1 MSVKDQKRG
10 RPKVGDRQL
19 SAEGI
24 LATAKVMMREGGKI
38 PSIRALATQLGVD
51 AMAIYHYFKNK
62 SELLEAITVSLMQ
75 EIVEPDDR
83 LDWKDN
89 IYRLSTS
96 YLTILND
103 HPGLLETLLTMKSL
117 SPVEV
122 FSQRFEASIASLNLS
137 DEQRNTAR
145 DLLVDY
151 LHGYALALNCN
162 PDRTELTAEMIE
174 KPMELYYLAL
184 LALNK

>member
-24 LATAKVMMREGGKI
+24 LSVAKVMMREDGKI
-38 PSIRALATQLGVD
+38 PSIRALAKQLGAD
-51 AMAIYHYFKNK
+51 AMAIYYYFKNK
-62 SELLEAITVSLMQ
+62 NELLEAITVSLMQ
-75 EIVEPDDR
+75 DIVEPSEQ
-83 LDWKDN
+83 LDWKEN
-89 IYRLSTS
+89 IYRLSVS
-96 YLTILND
+96 YLKILND

-117 SPVEV
+117 GPVEV
-122 FSQRFEASIASLNLS
+122 FSQRFEASIEPLNLS
-137 DEQRNTAR
+137 ESQINTAR

-184 LALNK
+184 TALS

>member
-75 EIVEPDDR
+75 EIVEPDEQ

-137 DEQRNTAR
+137 EEQRNTAR

-174 KPMELYYLAL
+174 KPMALYYLAL

>member
-75 EIVEPDDR
+75 EIVEPDEQ

-137 DEQRNTAR
+137 EEQRNTGR

-162 PDRTELTAEMIE
+162 PGRTELTAEMIE

>member
-75 EIVEPDDR
+75 EIVEPDEQ

-137 DEQRNTAR
+137 EEQRNTGR

-174 KPMELYYLAL
+174 KPMALYYLAL

>member
-38 PSIRALATQLGVD
+38 PSIRARATQLGVD

-75 EIVEPDDR
+75 EIVEPDEQ

-122 FSQRFEASIASLNLS
+122 FSQRFEASTASLNLS
-137 DEQRNTAR
+137 EEQRNTAR

-174 KPMELYYLAL
+174 KPMALYYLAL

>member
-75 EIVEPDDR
+75 EIVEPDEQ

-137 DEQRNTAR
+137 EEQRNTGR

-174 KPMELYYLAL
+174 KPIELYYLAL

>member
-19 SAEGI
+19 SADGI

-75 EIVEPDDR
+75 EIVEPDEQ

-137 DEQRNTAR
+137 EEQRNTAR

-162 PDRTELTAEMIE
+162 SDRTELTAEMTE

>member
-75 EIVEPDDR
+75 EIVEPDEQ

-137 DEQRNTAR
+137 EEQRNTGR